1 MSHLQNNLQH
11 RIIYTILMFNK
22 GIGMFNINKENQ
34 VIIEITLL
42 MTNSTQNIIKI
53 NIISSKI
60 KIINKIVALTNTKY

>member
-1 MSHLQNNLQH
+1 
-11 RIIYTILMFNK
+11 MFNK